1 MTMQNFTYQQIRSVE
16 ETTDRLCT
24 VAFSLTDRDSKQ
36 YKDAVALSEI
46 VSRLRQ
52 AADVMQY
59 DPEGAELLMMSLIR
73 PLQTATA

>member
-1 MTMQNFTYQQIRSVE
+1 MQKFTYQQIRSIE
-16 ETTDRLCT
+16 ATTVRLCS

-46 VSRLRQ
+46 ICRLRQ

-59 DPEGAELLMMSLIR
+59 NPEGAEILMMSLIR
-73 PLQTATA
+73 PLQTTTA

>member
-1 MTMQNFTYQQIRSVE
+1 MQTFTYEQIRSIE

-36 YKDAVALSEI
+36 YKNAVALSEI
-46 VSRLRQ
+46 VNRLRQ

-73 PLQTATA
+73 PLQTTTA